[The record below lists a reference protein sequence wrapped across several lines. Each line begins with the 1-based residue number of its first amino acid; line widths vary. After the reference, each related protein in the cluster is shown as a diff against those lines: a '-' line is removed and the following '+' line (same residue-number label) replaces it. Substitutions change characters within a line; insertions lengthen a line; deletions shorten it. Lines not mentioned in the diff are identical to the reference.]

1 MPTTKVAKPT
11 SLKLPAGLQTQLE
24 TVAQKS
30 GLSVHAYMV
39 KALADTVRR
48 ANLREAFSLDSLD
61 SLDALN
67 EMKTSGLGH
76 ELSDVRAYFSQLA
89 AHREGR
95 QSKPADLS
103 PTPLE

>member
-1 MPTTKVAKPT
+1 MSTTGTAKPT
-11 SLKLPAGLQTQLE
+11 SLKLPAELKTQLE

-48 ANLREAFSLDSLD
+48 AHLREAFSLDSMN
-61 SLDALN
+61 ALT
-67 EMKTSGLGH
+67 EMKTTGVGH
-76 ELSDVRAYFSQLA
+76 ELGDVRAYFSQLA
-89 AHREGR
+89 AHRKGR
-95 QSKPADLS
+95 QTKPADLS

>member
-1 MPTTKVAKPT
+1 MPATDAAKPT
-11 SLKLPAGLQTQLE
+11 TLKLPAALKTQLE

-48 ANLREAFSLDSLD
+48 AHLREAFSLDSMN
-61 SLDALN
+61 ALT

-76 ELSDVRAYFSQLA
+76 ELGDVRAYFSQLA

-95 QSKPADLS
+95 QSKPAHLS

>member
-11 SLKLPAGLQTQLE
+11 SLKLPAGLKIQLE
-24 TVAQKS
+24 TVAQKA

-61 SLDALN
+61 ALN
-67 EMKTSGLGH
+67 EMKTSGLGN

-95 QSKPADLS
+95 QSKPSDLR

>member
-1 MPTTKVAKPT
+1 MAAANTAKPT
-11 SLKLPAGLQTQLE
+11 SLKLPAALKSQLE
-24 TVAQKS
+24 NVAQKS

-61 SLDALN
+61 ALT
-67 EMKTSGLGH
+67 EMRTTGMGH
-76 ELSDVRAYFSQLA
+76 ELADVRAYFLQLE
-89 AHREGR
+89 AHRKGR
-95 QSKPADLS
+95 QTKPADLR

>member
-1 MPTTKVAKPT
+1 MPATDAAKPT
-11 SLKLPAGLQTQLE
+11 SLKLPAGLKTQLE

-48 ANLREAFSLDSLD
+48 AHLREAFSLDSMN
-61 SLDALN
+61 ALT
-67 EMKTSGLGH
+67 EMKTSGFGH
-76 ELSDVRAYFSQLA
+76 ELGDVRAYFSQLA

>member
-11 SLKLPAGLQTQLE
+11 SLKLPAGLKTQLE

-39 KALADTVRR
+39 KALADTVWR
-48 ANLREAFSLDSLD
+48 ANLREAFSLNSMN
-61 SLDALN
+61 ALT

-76 ELSDVRAYFSQLA
+76 ELGGVRAYFLQLA

-95 QSKPADLS
+95 QTKPADLR